1 MKNIRNKILTVLCLL
16 AIVGSMMSGCG
27 ANTSKDS
34 SSTSSSISAENASY
48 SNTTITAKVTAVNG
62 NTITADIGELVE
74 MSKPDGNAG
83 DGNNASAPEKPE
95 NDNTNSQSSGSDSKM
110 DAPPEKPEN
119 GSTNSQSSG
128 SDSEMGT
135 PPEGNGGGNM
145 PSMKTFKA
153 TEGSVTFEI
162 PDSITITK
170 ESIDGT
176 QSASAS
182 DITVDSVIEVT
193 FGNDNTPTS
202 IVIKNVMSNMG
213 GPGGGGFGGSA
224 TVTNGTSANT
234 ISENTEVSG
243 TAYTSTGDDENAL
256 RIDNATVTLNSVTIQ
271 KTGGKTS
278 NTENG
283 DFYGQNAG
291 LLALNGAN
299 VTIKNS
305 TVNTTAQNGNGI
317 FSYGE
322 GTVVNIYD
330 TKIRTTADN
339 SGGIQTTGGGTTNA
353 YNLDV
358 ETSGK
363 SSAAIRSDR
372 GGGTVNVDG
381 GTYVSNGTGSPAIYS
396 TANITV
402 SNATLNATN
411 SEAVVVEGKNS
422 VTLNNCNV
430 TGNMTG
436 TYKDNSENIHNVM
449 IYQSMSGDADVGH
462 ATFTMNGGS
471 LTAKAGDMF
480 YVTNTSCT
488 ISLSNVKLAL
498 ANKNLLVV
506 AGNNSSRGWGTSGKN
521 GGQVTFT
528 ADSQTMEGIISV
540 DKISTLTMTMQN
552 GTSFTGAINPDG
564 AAGEVNVTM
573 DDSSTWTLTADSYIT
588 SFNGDVSKIVSNGYK
603 VYVNGTAI
611 N

>member
-1 MKNIRNKILTVLCLL
+1 
-16 AIVGSMMSGCG
+16 
-27 ANTSKDS
+27 
-34 SSTSSSISAENASY
+34 
-48 SNTTITAKVTAVNG
+48 
-62 NTITADIGELVE
+62 
-74 MSKPDGNAG
+74 
-83 DGNNASAPEKPE
+83 
-95 NDNTNSQSSGSDSKM
+95 
-110 DAPPEKPEN
+110 
-119 GSTNSQSSG
+119 
-128 SDSEMGT
+128 MGT

-170 ESIDGT
+170 ESMDGT

-358 ETSGK
+358 ETSGN

-462 ATFTMNGGS
+462 ATFTMSGGS

-480 YVTNTSCT
+480 YVTNTSCSIT
-488 ISLSNVKLAL
+488 LSNVKLAL